1 MVKRLETEVWAL
13 DDCAGC
19 GLCVAACSKQ
29 VLHWNE
35 KEHPLLMPPVK
46 TLGYTKEPLDSCSFC
61 DKLCEE
67 VCPRLERWVPLDPQV
82 TLSARACGPIQ
93 TGTPNGVILSIL
105 SAGRSTGLLDGVV
118 MLDLDPW
125 ELKPIARVAST
136 VEEIVASI
144 GPQYLWAPTLDAL
157 NEAIFDRGMEN
168 IAVVGTPCTA
178 QAIRKMKHS
187 TNPRLKPYQ
196 EAIRLTISTFC
207 TGIYRP
213 ELIEEVLVKG
223 MGVSRDMVR
232 RLELSPDNQWLQAVL
247 WDSNVHTIPLQQA
260 EEFTLSGCG
269 SCIDYLG
276 ESADLAVGTWGTSED
291 MSTLIIRTRTGD
303 VFTRNAVKM
312 NLIETSDEVD
322 MAALDSAAN
331 EKDKRERAQE
341 FNDVQ
346 LLMLDALADPFKRS
360 EAIQQFVRLYRT
372 PTRTKPHEI
381 VRSDCTGC

>member
-29 VLHWNE
+29 VLHWNA
-35 KEHPLLMPPVK
+35 KEHPLLVPPVK
-46 TLGYTKEPLDSCSFC
+46 TLGYTKKPLDSCSFC

-82 TLSARACGPIQ
+82 TLAARARGPIK

-125 ELKPIARVAST
+125 ELKPIARVTST
-136 VEEIVASI
+136 VEEIVGSI
-144 GPQYLWAPTLDAL
+144 GPQYLWAPTLDVL

-187 TNPRLKPYQ
+187 TNPRLKLYQ
-196 EAIRLTISTFC
+196 EAIRLTVSTFC

-223 MGVSRDMVR
+223 MGVSRDMVM

-247 WDSNVHTIPLQQA
+247 WDGDVRTIPLQQA
-260 EEFTLSGCG
+260 EEYTLSGCG

-276 ESADLAVGTWGTSED
+276 ESADLAVGTLGTSED

-331 EKDKRERAQE
+331 EKDKRERAKE
-341 FNDVQ
+341 FNNVQ
-346 LLMLDALADPFKRS
+346 LLMLDALADPLKRS

-372 PTRTKPHEI
+372 PTRTKPQEI

>member
-1 MVKRLETEVWAL
+1 
-13 DDCAGC
+13 
-19 GLCVAACSKQ
+19 
-29 VLHWNE
+29 
-35 KEHPLLMPPVK
+35 
-46 TLGYTKEPLDSCSFC
+46 
-61 DKLCEE
+61 
-67 VCPRLERWVPLDPQV
+67 
-82 TLSARACGPIQ
+82 
-93 TGTPNGVILSIL
+93 
-105 SAGRSTGLLDGVV
+105 

-136 VEEIVASI
+136 VAEIVGSI
-144 GPQYLWAPTLDAL
+144 GPQYLWAPTLDVL

-187 TNPRLKPYQ
+187 TNPRLKLYQ
-196 EAIRLTISTFC
+196 EAIRLTVSTFC

-223 MGVSRDMVR
+223 MGVSRDMVM

-247 WDSNVHTIPLQQA
+247 WDGDVRTIPLQQA
-260 EEFTLSGCG
+260 EKYTLSGCG

-276 ESADLAVGTWGTSED
+276 ESADLAVGTLGTSED

-346 LLMLDALADPFKRS
+346 LLMLDALADPLKRS

-372 PTRTKPHEI
+372 PTRTKPQEI

>member
-29 VLHWNE
+29 VLHWNAN
-35 KEHPLLMPPVK
+35 EHPLLVSPVK

-82 TLSARACGPIQ
+82 TLAARARGPIQ
-93 TGTPNGVILSIL
+93 TGTPNGVIMSIL
-105 SAGRSTGLLDGVV
+105 SAGSSTGLLDGVV

-136 VEEIVASI
+136 VEEIVGSI
-144 GPQYLWAPTLDAL
+144 GPQYLWAPTLDVL

-178 QAIRKMKHS
+178 QAIRKLKHS
-187 TNPRLKPYQ
+187 TNPRLRLYQ
-196 EAIRLTISTFC
+196 EAIRLTVSTFC

-247 WDSNVHTIPLQQA
+247 WDGEVRTIPLQQT
-260 EEFTLSGCG
+260 EEYTLSGCS
-269 SCIDYLG
+269 SCTDYLG
-276 ESADLAVGTWGTSED
+276 ESADLAVGALGTSED
-291 MSTLIIRTRTGD
+291 MSTLIIRSRTGD

-322 MAALDSAAN
+322 MAALNSAAN
-331 EKDKRERAQE
+331 EKYKRERAQE

-346 LLMLDALADPFKRS
+346 LLVLDALADPLKRS

-372 PTRTKPHEI
+372 PGWTKTQES